1 MQILTDTLYVKHIL
15 QSFSLLD
22 MSVIYIG
29 NDVVSA
35 INKDSSIIMFG
46 KNAPIF
52 PFKSICT
59 RDRIKELSDRIN
71 KFPDTE
77 ITFDKLQNEEV
88 RLINIK
94 SKNGKIKSFFTCM
107 KESVIYGREKTLEDV
122 AAGATATPRERPPKG
137 INANAIKPTFQIN
150 SFDSETLSDIKDSQ
164 KMMGCDNVFISLKDT
179 NSLELLLTSDLKA
192 EKCTITVDTIV
203 SQLSDISTF
212 GFRYN
217 LNSLIQIFN
226 KFNPQIMLIC
236 NNGLLKIECEN
247 FDIYLT
253 PIKNQL

>member
-46 KNAPIF
+46 KNAPVF

-247 FDIYLT
+247 FDIFFS
-253 PIKNQL
+253 I